1 MPQVI
6 GVDVGGTGI
15 KGLVVNEA
23 GVVLVEATCATE
35 ARLGRKAIL
44 GQLRGLVSE
53 LLSRCVDVKALG
65 IASAGRV
72 NVGTGEVIHAT
83 NNLPGWQGMPLTQW
97 ATAEFGLPSTADN
110 DANAA
115 LLGEA
120 WLGTGRGKQDLVML
134 TLGTG
139 VGGANMAFGRM
150 LRGVDW
156 RGGDWGHSVMVPD
169 GLPCNCGKRGCVE
182 QYISGSALMRL
193 AREQKGNT
201 YTHGREIMAAAGQG
215 EAAALYILERYIADL
230 ALVIANISASI
241 DPELI
246 ILGGGVTQDQA
257 IWWRML
263 TAKLSSVGLED
274 RVAVAEL
281 GNWAGCYG
289 AAQLALE
296 RLRQDDGV
304 GWSKGSD
311 REETKHED

>member
-44 GQLRGLVSE
+44 GQLHGLVSE
-53 LLSRCVDVKALG
+53 LLSSCEEVKALG

-72 NVGTGEVIHAT
+72 NVETGAVIHAT

-120 WLGTGRGKQDLVML
+120 WLGIGRGKQNLVML

-139 VGGANMAFGRM
+139 VGGANMACGRM
-150 LRGVDW
+150 LRGGDW
-156 RGGDWGHSVMVPD
+156 RGGDWGHSVLVPD

-201 YTHGREIMAAAGQG
+201 HTHGREIMAAASQG
-215 EAAALYILERYIADL
+215 EAIALNILERYISDL

-241 DPELI
+241 DPELM

-257 IWWRML
+257 MWWPML
-263 TAKLSSVGLED
+263 TARLYSVGLAD

-281 GNWAGCYG
+281 GNWAGCFG

-296 RLRQDDGV
+296 RLRENGI
-304 GWSKGSD
+304 GWSEGID
-311 REETKHED
+311 REETTHGD